1 MTISVDAKSFTQLA
15 NTAGFFATLFNIK
28 VDQDTIRVL
37 PRDLQLDPVTDV
49 PIHVDF
55 LRVSAT
61 TEITVAV
68 PMEFLDEEESE
79 GLRRGGVLNVVR
91 YEVDIVCTPDNLPSS
106 LSVSLAG
113 LDIGDGVH
121 ISDVKLPEG
130 VKPAIDD
137 RDFTIATI
145 AAPTIM
151 EEPEEEGA
159 EGGEGE
165 LLEEGAEGGEG
176 RGRSGR
182 GVGRVRRRVLVANH
196 HAAHRGPGQSRPR
209 IRDESSQYR
218 FHGGG
223 RNRPPPFV
231 FSVP

>member
-1 MTISVDAKSFTQLA
+1 MVDIVEFQAEARNAVGTGAARATRRAGRIPAVIYGDRKDPMTISVDARSFQLVA
-15 NTAGFFATLFNIK
+15 NSAGFFATLLDIK
-28 VDQDTIRVL
+28 VDQDTIKVL
-37 PRDLQLDPVTDV
+37 PRDMQLDPVTDV

-79 GLRRGGVLNVVR
+79 GLKRGGVLNVVR
-91 YEVDIVCTPDNLPSS
+91 FEVDIICTADKLPNS

-130 VKPAIDD
+130 VRAAIDD

-151 EEPEEEGA
+151 EEPEEEEE
-159 EGGEGE
+159 EG
-165 LLEEGAEGGEG
+165 EEGAEGGEF
-176 RGRSGR
+176 
-182 GVGRVRRRVLVANH
+182 
-196 HAAHRGPGQSRPR
+196 
-209 IRDESSQYR
+209 DEEVEGEGEEGEESAESD
-218 FHGGG
+218 
-223 RNRPPPFV
+223 NE
-231 FSVP
+231 S